1 MILFS
6 IFIAF
11 LVALAGTRWFCDPA
25 SPLHILD
32 HPNERSLHDRPIPRS
47 GGVAVLAG
55 VVAGWSVLWIVYPA
69 SRESSLL
76 LLTALPV
83 TVISFLE
90 DRFGVHQTVR
100 LAAHLLAAV
109 LLILSGYVPSVLELP
124 GLPWACS
131 GFTIII
137 GVVWMVNLYN
147 FMDGMDGFAGGMA
160 VIGFTT
166 FAVLGA
172 IAGHTV
178 FASASLLIVAA
189 VMGFLPFNFPPAHI
203 FLGDT
208 GSSTLGFLAAAFS
221 LWGTREGLF
230 PLWLPVLIFSP
241 FIVDATVT
249 LGRRLAR
256 GEKIWLAHKTHYYQR
271 LVQLGWGH
279 RLTLLAESSL
289 MLLCSLSAI
298 WAVHLSAVAQLGLV
312 GIWVSIYTGLLIGVG
327 RLERRWAKAK
337 GQ

>member
-1 MILFS
+1 
-6 IFIAF
+6 
-11 LVALAGTRWFCDPA
+11 V
-25 SPLHILD
+25 
-32 HPNERSLHDRPIPRS
+32 
-47 GGVAVLAG
+47 
-55 VVAGWSVLWIVYPA
+55 
-69 SRESSLL
+69 
-76 LLTALPV
+76 LPV

-172 IAGHTV
+172 IAGQAV